1 MTASLTDEQIARVL
15 LAAVSEPGD
24 GVTGTLLR
32 SLGASETVRLIKT
45 RKPLPDAIDNTDG
58 ALWRDRL
65 RARLRDADLD
75 RVLADTERRGLT
87 IITPDDSRWPTE
99 LRELGAHAPIALWI
113 AGNCS
118 SLAAH
123 TSRRVAIVGARAATS
138 YGEHAATEL
147 ASELAGSGVNV
158 VSGGAYGIDGA
169 AHRAAISARP
179 AATVAVLAGGL
190 DRPYPAGHA
199 NLFDRII
206 ESGGALIGEL
216 PPGAAPTKW
225 RFMQRNRLLAA
236 LGGATVVVEAGSRSG
251 SLDIAIRAH
260 TLGRPVGAVPGPV
273 TSAASTGCHR
283 LLRERIATVVTNACE
298 VRELLEPAAPP
309 AQNVFDR
316 ASLPAT
322 RRRAMGLAL

>member
-1 MTASLTDEQIARVL
+1 MTPHLTDEQIARVV

-45 RKPLPDAIDNTDG
+45 REPVPDAIDNTDG

-65 RARLRDADLD
+65 RARLRDADVD
-75 RVLADTERRGLT
+75 RVLADTERRGFTILT
-87 IITPDDSRWPTE
+87 PGDSRWPTE
-99 LRELGAHAPIALWI
+99 LRELGIHEPIALWI

-118 SLAAH
+118 VLAAH
-123 TSRRVAIVGARAATS
+123 TPRRVAIVGARAATS
-138 YGEHAATEL
+138 YGEHVATEL
-147 ASELAGSGVNV
+147 ASELAGSGVSV

-169 AHRAAISARP
+169 AHRAAISAHP
-179 AATVAVLAGGL
+179 AAAVAVLAGGL
-190 DRPYPAGHA
+190 DRPYPAGNA
-199 NLFDRII
+199 SLFDRIV
-206 ESGGALIGEL
+206 ESCGALISEL

-225 RFMQRNRLLAA
+225 RFIQRNRLLATLA
-236 LGGATVVVEAGSRSG
+236 GATVVVEAGSRSG

-283 LLRERIATVVTNACE
+283 LLRERIATVVTNANE
-298 VRELLEPAAPP
+298 IRELLESTAPNP
-309 AQNVFDR
+309 
-316 ASLPAT
+316 
-322 RRRAMGLAL
+322 RRAFDHSPQFTRCRRATGLAL